1 MSIRSAF
8 SFVALAAKFVSSG
21 WAATPDFTIDNFAS
35 GPYASPQYAGGQYS
49 NTQTGNMLGGQR
61 APSILVCLPS
71 PCPANNLFN
80 QGASYEIR
88 PPNAYAP
95 GAIVYNSGYGV
106 APRLDVA
113 WGSSSNPLHHNF
125 AVYDRFRVSFNGLDQ
140 YLNFNIQVFTGTSWG
155 QLGCNL
161 APYPRPFSVELPFNL
176 FVGPGFNPA
185 SVDSIGLIFQS
196 SSPIGALDFA
206 VTKVEASATQAP
218 SPVISC
224 HY

>member
-1 MSIRSAF
+1 M
-8 SFVALAAKFVSSG
+8 
-21 WAATPDFTIDNFAS
+21 
-35 GPYASPQYAGGQYS
+35 
-49 NTQTGNMLGGQR
+49 
-61 APSILVCLPS
+61 
-71 PCPANNLFN
+71 
-80 QGASYEIR
+80 
-88 PPNAYAP
+88 
-95 GAIVYNSGYGV
+95 YNSGYGV

-113 WGSSSNPLHHNF
+113 WGSSSNPLRHNF
-125 AVYDRFRVSFNGLDQ
+125 AAYDRFRVSFNGLDQ

-161 APYPRPFSVELPFNL
+161 APYPRSFSVELPFNL

-185 SVDSIGLIFQS
+185 SVDSIALIFQS

-206 VTKVEASATQAP
+206 VTKVEASVTQAP